1 MQNSKFNYLLIERFA
16 ELEKLCNGIYN
27 TKHGV
32 TSYIEHMEK
41 LGLIS
46 AQYKKLKD
54 VRHKR
59 NKLSHGEVPFDVSWA
74 TEEDITF
81 ITEFKSSVMNQTD
94 PISIYIKREK
104 QRILDRRNASRKD
117 RFPQT
122 QTTSPASYYNK
133 PNNMGLALGCLFWIL
148 LTLLFFVVVY
158 ICID

>member
-59 NKLSHGEVPFDVSWA
+59 NKLSHGEVPFDMDWA
-74 TEEDITF
+74 TEEDIAF
-81 ITEFKSSVMNQTD
+81 VIDFKKAIENQID
-94 PISIYIKREK
+94 PISTYIRQEK
-104 QRILDRRNASRKD
+104 QRKAYRRNTLAEIQRSESRNLDYLSKQRKSNAYATYFGCFIWMLVAIFAFAFIL
-117 RFPQT
+117 RF
-122 QTTSPASYYNK
+122 AH
-133 PNNMGLALGCLFWIL
+133 
-148 LTLLFFVVVY
+148 
-158 ICID
+158 